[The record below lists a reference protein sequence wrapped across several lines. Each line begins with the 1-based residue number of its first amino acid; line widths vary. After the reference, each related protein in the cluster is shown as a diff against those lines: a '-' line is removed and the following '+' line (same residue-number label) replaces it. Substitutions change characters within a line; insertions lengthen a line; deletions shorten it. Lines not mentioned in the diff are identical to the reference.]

1 MLAFKRSFKIKA
13 LELNRKILESAE
25 DLKKPAV
32 KEPTVPE
39 GFELEIEKRLQE
51 RQATK
56 KPQEGDEKPQNFKAN
71 PLPKKVL
78 EGVVVSLKTDDFQ
91 SLICPLQKGR
101 FCYVG
106 IQFLRILSSTG
117 TARKE
122 SCKSDCSR
130 VSCLCPQEEGS
141 SRPQGRGG
149 KDACVCYSSVH
160 RLPQL
165 YP

>member
-56 KPQEGDEKPQNFKAN
+56 KPQEDDEKPQNFKAK

-78 EGVVVSLKTDDFQ
+78 EGVVVSLNTDEFQ
-91 SLICPLQKGR
+91 SCFFIAERQ
-101 FCYVG
+101 
-106 IQFLRILSSTG
+106 IL
-117 TARKE
+117 
-122 SCKSDCSR
+122 
-130 VSCLCPQEEGS
+130 LF
-141 SRPQGRGG
+141 
-149 KDACVCYSSVH
+149 
-160 RLPQL
+160 
-165 YP
+165 

>member
-56 KPQEGDEKPQNFKAN
+56 KPQEDDEKPQNFKAK

-78 EGVVVSLKTDDFQ
+78 ERVVVSLNTDEFQ
-91 SLICPLQKGR
+91 SCFFIAERQILLCGNLINRDCQKRKLQIRLFPSLLPLPSR
-101 FCYVG
+101 REFDW
-106 IQFLRILSSTG
+106 I
-117 TARKE
+117 AR
-122 SCKSDCSR
+122 SR
-130 VSCLCPQEEGS
+130 
-141 SRPQGRGG
+141 R
-149 KDACVCYSSVH
+149 
-160 RLPQL
+160 
-165 YP
+165 

>member
-56 KPQEGDEKPQNFKAN
+56 KPQEDDEKPQNFKAK

-78 EGVVVSLKTDDFQ
+78 EGVVVSLNTDEFQ
-91 SLICPLQKGR
+91 SCFFIAERQILLCGNT
-101 FCYVG
+101 V
-106 IQFLRILSSTG
+106 LRILSSTG

-130 VSCLCPQEEGS
+130 VSCLCPQEES
-141 SRPQGRGG
+141 STRSQGRGG
-149 KDACVCYSSVH
+149 KDVCLCYGSVH
-160 RLPQL
+160 HLLQL

>member
-39 GFELEIEKRLQE
+39 GFELEIERRLQE

-56 KPQEGDEKPQNFKAN
+56 KPQEGDEKPQNFKAK

-78 EGVVVSLKTDDFQ
+78 EGVVVSLKTDEFQ
-91 SLICPLQKGR
+91 SCLIFPLQKGR
-101 FCYVG
+101 FCCVG
-106 IQFLRILSSTG
+106 TRF
-117 TARKE
+117 
-122 SCKSDCSR
+122 
-130 VSCLCPQEEGS
+130 
-141 SRPQGRGG
+141 
-149 KDACVCYSSVH
+149 
-160 RLPQL
+160 
-165 YP
+165 

>member
-56 KPQEGDEKPQNFKAN
+56 KPQEDDEKPQNFKAK

-78 EGVVVSLKTDDFQ
+78 EGVVVSLNTDEFQ
-91 SLICPLQKGR
+91 SCFFIAERQIFTVWEYCFKNPLINRDCQKRKLQIRLFPSLLPLP
-101 FCYVG
+101 
-106 IQFLRILSSTG
+106 
-117 TARKE
+117 
-122 SCKSDCSR
+122 SR
-130 VSCLCPQEEGS
+130 REF
-141 SRPQGRGG
+141 
-149 KDACVCYSSVH
+149 D
-160 RLPQL
+160 
-165 YP
+165 